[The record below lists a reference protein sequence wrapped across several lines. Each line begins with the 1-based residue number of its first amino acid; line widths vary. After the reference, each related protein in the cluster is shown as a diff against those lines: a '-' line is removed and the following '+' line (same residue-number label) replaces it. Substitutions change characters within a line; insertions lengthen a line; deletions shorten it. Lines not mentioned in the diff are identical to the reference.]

1 LSDFDFVSQSPADT
15 DRLAAAL
22 VAILP
27 ERATIALCGTLGA
40 GKTRFVQ
47 GLAAA
52 VGIEPAEVTS
62 PTFVLCQQYVGTRRL
77 YHLDAYRLHDAD
89 EFREL
94 GTEELYQEPALTLIE
109 WADKVEPALP
119 DSYLLIQI
127 EVTGEQSRQFHISAI
142 GEDLS
147 SVPAQLSTLPH
158 LGTLGRGPK

>member
-1 LSDFDFVSQSPADT
+1 LSEFVFHSNSPADT

-22 VAILP
+22 VAVLP
-27 ERATIALCGTLGA
+27 ECATIALCGTLGA

-52 VGIEPAEVTS
+52 VGIDPAEVTS
-62 PTFVLCQQYVGTRRL
+62 PTFVLCQQYAGSRRL

-119 DSYLLIQI
+119 DSYLLVRI
-127 EVTGEQSRQFHISAI
+127 EVTGEQSRTFRVAAI
-142 GEDLS
+142 GEELAAVISALS
-147 SVPAQLSTLPH
+147 QVLE
-158 LGTLGRGPK
+158 

>member
-1 LSDFDFVSQSPADT
+1 MFHFHSHSPADT

-22 VAILP
+22 ARVLP

-52 VGIEPAEVTS
+52 CGIDPAEVTS
-62 PTFVLCQQYVGTRRL
+62 PTFVLCQAHAGARRL

-94 GTEELYQEPALTLIE
+94 GTEELYEQPALVLVE

-119 DSYLLIQI
+119 DSYLRLEISVLSDTAREFRLSAVGAELADVPNQ
-127 EVTGEQSRQFHISAI
+127 VAQQF
-142 GEDLS
+142 G
-147 SVPAQLSTLPH
+147 
-158 LGTLGRGPK
+158 

>member
-1 LSDFDFVSQSPADT
+1 MSEYVFSSNSLADT
-15 DRLAAAL
+15 DRLAAML
-22 VAILP
+22 VSVLP
-27 ERATIALCGTLGA
+27 QRATIAFCGTLGA

-52 VGIEPAEVTS
+52 AGIDPADVTS
-62 PTFVLCQQYVGTRRL
+62 PTFVLCQQYNGSRRL

-94 GTEELYQEPALTLIE
+94 GTDELYDEAALTLIE

-127 EVTGEQSRQFHISAI
+127 EVTGEQTRQFRIEAI
-142 GEDLS
+142 GDE
-147 SVPAQLSTLPH
+147 
-158 LGTLGRGPK
+158 LGQVIAALRAL

>member
-1 LSDFDFVSQSPADT
+1 MSEFVFIAKSLADT

-22 VAILP
+22 ASVLP
-27 ERATIALCGTLGA
+27 QCATIALCGTLGA

-52 VGIEPAEVTS
+52 VGIDAADVTS
-62 PTFVLCQQYVGTRRL
+62 PTFVLCQQYNGSRKL

-94 GTEELYQEPALTLIE
+94 GTDELYEEPALTLIE

-119 DSYLLIQI
+119 DSYLLVQI
-127 EVTGEQSRQFHISAI
+127 EVTGEMSRAFRMTAI
-142 GEDLS
+142 GEELTDI
-147 SVPAQLSTLPH
+147 PEQLARCLP
-158 LGTLGRGPK
+158 

>member
-1 LSDFDFVSQSPADT
+1 MNPFVFIADSLADT

-22 VAILP
+22 ARVLP

-52 VGIEPAEVTS
+52 AGIDPADVTS
-62 PTFVLCQQYVGTRRL
+62 PTFVLCQQYAGRRRL
-77 YHLDAYRLHDAD
+77 FHLDAYRLHDAD

-94 GTEELYQEPALTLIE
+94 GTEEMYEEPALTLIE

-119 DSYLLIQI
+119 DSYLLIEI
-127 EVTGEQSRQFHISAI
+127 EVTGEHSRTFRISTVGDEHVAVVAN
-142 GEDLS
+142 L
-147 SVPAQLSTLPH
+147 PAALH
-158 LGTLGRGPK
+158 A

>member
-1 LSDFDFVSQSPADT
+1 MNPFVFTADSLADT

-22 VAILP
+22 ARVLP

-52 VGIEPAEVTS
+52 AGIDPADVTS
-62 PTFVLCQQYVGTRRL
+62 PTFVLCQQYAGRRRL
-77 YHLDAYRLHDAD
+77 FHLDAYRLHDAD

-94 GTEELYQEPALTLIE
+94 GTEEMYEEPALTLIE

-119 DSYLLIQI
+119 DSYLLIEI
-127 EVTGEQSRQFHISAI
+127 EVTGEQSRTFRISAV
-142 GEDLS
+142 GEEHVAVVANL
-147 SVPAQLSTLPH
+147 PAALH
-158 LGTLGRGPK
+158 A

>member
-1 LSDFDFVSQSPADT
+1 MFTADSLADT

-22 VAILP
+22 ARVLP

-52 VGIEPAEVTS
+52 VGIDPAEVTS
-62 PTFVLCQQYVGTRRL
+62 PTFVLCQQYAGRRRL
-77 YHLDAYRLHDAD
+77 FHLDAYRLHDAD

-94 GTEELYQEPALTLIE
+94 GTEEMYEEPALTLIE

-127 EVTGEQSRQFHISAI
+127 EVTGEHSRSFRIAAI
-142 GEDLS
+142 GEDHAA
-147 SVPAQLSTLPH
+147 VPARLAAALTE
-158 LGTLGRGPK
+158 

>member
-1 LSDFDFVSQSPADT
+1 MTEFVFTSNSPADT

-22 VAILP
+22 AAVLP

-40 GKTRFVQ
+40 GKTRLVQ
-47 GLAAA
+47 GLAKAI
-52 VGIEPAEVTS
+52 GLDPAEVTS

-94 GTEELYQEPALTLIE
+94 GTDELYEEPALTLIE

-119 DSYLLIQI
+119 ESYLLIQI
-127 EVTGEQSRQFHISAI
+127 EVTGEQARIIRISAV
-142 GEDLS
+142 GPDLS
-147 SVPAQLSTLPH
+147 DVPLQIAKRLSFE
-158 LGTLGRGPK
+158 

>member
-1 LSDFDFVSQSPADT
+1 MSPFVFHSDNPAAT
-15 DRLAAAL
+15 DRLAAEL
-22 VAILP
+22 VAVLP

-52 VGIEPAEVTS
+52 VGIDPAEVTS
-62 PTFVLCQQYVGTRRL
+62 PTFVLCQQYAGGRRL

-94 GTEELYQEPALTLIE
+94 GTEELYLEPALTLIE

-119 DSYLLIQI
+119 DAYLLIRI
-127 EVTGEQSRQFHISAI
+127 EVTGETSRTFHISAI
-142 GEDLS
+142 GEELAQMPAELAARLS
-147 SVPAQLSTLPH
+147 
-158 LGTLGRGPK
+158 R

>member
-1 LSDFDFVSQSPADT
+1 MFQFHSHSTADT

-22 VAILP
+22 AAVLP
-27 ERATIALCGTLGA
+27 ERATLALCGTLGA

-52 VGIEPAEVTS
+52 CGIDPADVTS
-62 PTFVLCQQYVGTRRL
+62 PTFVLCQQYVGARRL

-94 GTEELYQEPALTLIE
+94 GTEEMFEQPALTLIE

-119 DSYLLIQI
+119 EEYLLVQI
-127 EVTGEQSRQFHISAI
+127 EVTGDTEREFRFTAL
-142 GEDLS
+142 GESYDAVLD
-147 SVPAQLSTLPH
+147 QLAARLAA
-158 LGTLGRGPK
+158 GN

>member
-1 LSDFDFVSQSPADT
+1 MSAQFTFTANSIADT

-22 VAILP
+22 VSVLP
-27 ERATIALCGTLGA
+27 QRATIALCGTLGA

-52 VGIEPAEVTS
+52 VGIDPAEVTS
-62 PTFVLCQQYVGTRRL
+62 PTFVLCQQYRGSRRL
-77 YHLDAYRLHDAD
+77 YHLDAYRLRDAD

-94 GTEELYQEPALTLIE
+94 GADEMYEEPALTLIE

-127 EVTGEQSRQFHISAI
+127 EVTGEQSRTFRVEAV
-142 GEDLS
+142 GEELTGVIAALQSRNLS
-147 SVPAQLSTLPH
+147 P
-158 LGTLGRGPK
+158 

>member
-1 LSDFDFVSQSPADT
+1 MSEFVFQSHSPADT
-15 DRLAAAL
+15 DRLAATL
-22 VAILP
+22 VAVLP

-52 VGIEPAEVTS
+52 SGIDAAEVTS
-62 PTFVLCQQYVGTRRL
+62 PTFVLCQQYRGTRQL
-77 YHLDAYRLHDAD
+77 YHLDAYRLHDSD

-119 DSYLLIQI
+119 ESYLLIRI
-127 EVTGEQSRQFHISAI
+127 EVTGEQSRSFHISAVGDEFDEVI
-142 GEDLS
+142 AALRS
-147 SVPAQLSTLPH
+147 SFPA
-158 LGTLGRGPK
+158 

>member
-1 LSDFDFVSQSPADT
+1 MSQFVFDSCSPADT

-22 VAILP
+22 VSILP

-52 VGIEPAEVTS
+52 VGLDPAEVTS
-62 PTFVLCQQYVGTRRL
+62 PTFVLCQQFSSSRRL

-94 GTEELYQEPALTLIE
+94 GTEELYQEQALTLIE

-127 EVTGEQSRQFHISAI
+127 EVTGEQSRTFRISAS
-142 GEDLS
+142 GDELAALPD
-147 SVPAQLSTLPH
+147 QLARAVS
-158 LGTLGRGPK
+158 

>member
-1 LSDFDFVSQSPADT
+1 MSEFVFHSNSPADT

-22 VAILP
+22 VAVLP

-52 VGIEPAEVTS
+52 VGIDRAEVTS
-62 PTFVLCQQYVGTRRL
+62 PTFVLCQQYAGSRRL

-109 WADKVEPALP
+109 WAEKVEPALP
-119 DSYLLIQI
+119 DSYLLVRI
-127 EVTGEQSRQFHISAI
+127 EVTGEQSRTFRVAAM
-142 GEDLS
+142 GEELAAVIPALS
-147 SVPAQLSTLPH
+147 RV
-158 LGTLGRGPK
+158 RE